1 MNRGILTDIAT
12 TRHPQDLD
20 SVNNVFP
27 ATMCSC
33 LIKGGRISCPECRQ
47 QHVWTK
53 NWEQR
58 FPRNFYLETEET
70 DDNPKEDVT
79 QERMCSI
86 HRKRITMF
94 CDANN
99 CQVRFYQLE
108 VHSHCAT
115 ANVRPKSLPDGF
127 LGTAIYCSHRVA
139 IKMKEKFSFCWCE
152 CTLRSIYSERKPKF
166 SFMLSR
172 YSAIIFGYCLIF
184 FRFRSDFC
192 LV

>member
-1 MNRGILTDIAT
+1 MKILGKIVQNNRFPPPCLRLAL
-12 TRHPQDLD
+12 PPVLD
-20 SVNNVFP
+20 PPLANINLGLVNNVFP
-27 ATMCSC
+27 LTIGSC
-33 LIKGGRISCPECRQ
+33 LIIGGRISCPECRQ

-115 ANVRPKSLPDGF
+115 ANVRPKSLPDWF

-139 IKMKEKFSFCWCE
+139 IKMKEKFSFLLVWMYLKIHLQWAK
-152 CTLRSIYSERKPKF
+152 TK
-166 SFMLSR
+166 
-172 YSAIIFGYCLIF
+172 IF
-184 FRFRSDFC
+184 FYA
-192 LV
+192 